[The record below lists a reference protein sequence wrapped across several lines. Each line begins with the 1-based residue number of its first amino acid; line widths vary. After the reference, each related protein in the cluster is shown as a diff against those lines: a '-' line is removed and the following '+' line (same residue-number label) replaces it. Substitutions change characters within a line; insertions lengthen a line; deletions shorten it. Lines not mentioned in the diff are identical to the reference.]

1 MCENNERYDSKTVRW
16 IQKINAM
23 HVNRKDKWYMK
34 KNLFKNLEIENFSVS
49 IDRIPIE
56 LSRFYQ
62 KIVIT
67 ISISWET
74 AKIDRKS
81 GKLEFWKTE
90 QFNAETP

>member
-1 MCENNERYDSKTVRW
+1 
-16 IQKINAM
+16 
-23 HVNRKDKWYMK
+23 MK

-67 ISISWET
+67 ISIDRDIAS
-74 AKIDRKS
+74 IDRKS
-81 GKLEFWKTE
+81 GKLKFLKNRAILCRTPQSTIFHEW
-90 QFNAETP
+90 NAWVWD